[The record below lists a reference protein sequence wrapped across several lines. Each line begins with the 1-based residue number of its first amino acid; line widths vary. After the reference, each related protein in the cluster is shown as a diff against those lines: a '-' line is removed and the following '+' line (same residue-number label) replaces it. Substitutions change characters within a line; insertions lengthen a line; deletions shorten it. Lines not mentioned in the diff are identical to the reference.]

1 MITYKTG
8 DILGEPAEAL
18 VNTVNC
24 VGIMGR
30 GVALQFKRAFPD
42 NFKAY
47 AARCKRKQ
55 MRPGQV
61 FVFERAAVV
70 PPRYIINFP
79 TKRHWRGKSRIED
92 IESGLG
98 SLVQEI
104 RTRGIRSIAIP
115 PLGSGLG
122 GLHWPNVRARMEAVL
137 NRLDD
142 VEIVIFEPGGGPAD
156 GRISRSRDVPT
167 MTAGRAAL
175 VGLLDRYPLGLLDPF
190 VTLLEAHKLMYFMQA
205 AGEPLKLKF
214 TKGHYGPYAENL
226 RHVLNAIEGHMVSG
240 YADGGDAPDR
250 QLQLVPGALEDARA
264 FLENK
269 ADTQSRLARVSD
281 LVDGFESPFGLEL
294 LATVHWIANEQ
305 DQPLDLEEI
314 TRHAYAWNERKKRFS
329 ARQIDLA
336 FNVLSEKGWIPSPDR
351 TRHLRE
357 AILDRPMAGAKPGTR
372 PDPREPRR

>member
-8 DILGEPAEAL
+8 DILGESAEAL

-47 AARCKRKQ
+47 AERCKRKQ

-61 FVFERAAVV
+61 FVFERDTVV

-92 IESGLG
+92 IDSGLA
-98 SLVQEI
+98 SLAREI
-104 RTRGIRSIAIP
+104 QVRGIRSIAIP

-122 GLHWPNVRARMEAVL
+122 GLHWPSVQARMEAVL
-137 NRLDD
+137 SAIDD
-142 VEIVIFEPGGGPAD
+142 VEIVIFEPGGGPTD
-156 GRISRSRDVPT
+156 GRIRRARDVPK

-175 VGLLDRYPLGLLDPF
+175 VGLLDRYLLGLLDPF

-205 AGEPLKLKF
+205 AGEPLKLRF

-226 RHVLNAIEGHMVSG
+226 RHVLNAIDGHLVSG

-269 ADTQSRLARVSD
+269 ADTQTRLAKVSD

-305 DQPLDLEEI
+305 AQPPDPKKI

-336 FNVLSEKGWIPSPDR
+336 FNVLSEKGWIPPPDH
-351 TRHLRE
+351 TRSAR
-357 AILDRPMAGAKPGTR
+357 A
-372 PDPREPRR
+372 